1 MISLKQFTGSQ
12 VVAKDDAILYEW
24 LSQNAVSLFFGC
36 EVTSLGA
43 NMMRI
48 TSGRGI
54 ILGRTFEVQQED
66 FTAQLATPGSSWKGR
81 VYVEIDTANAAQ
93 PISIKT
99 VAAESLAPL
108 VQEDINGD
116 GTIYQFELYTYDAS
130 STDISNL
137 VRTAKTSEILLPKL
151 QTLTVSLNGA
161 NQGQYNGET
170 EQDINLVVTPQSIG
184 ALPKIKYVRYQFQA
198 KQVKAQNDTQFEAT
212 QAAMGIPDNGRV
224 VSILVESTG
233 WTGLV
238 PQQWSVNI
246 GTKTVYVMLYNTTQ
260 TARTVGPTILV
271 YYYEE

>member
-12 VVAKDDAILYEW
+12 VVAKDDAILYDW

-130 STDISNL
+130 PTEATNL
-137 VRTAKTSEILLPKL
+137 ARTAKTIDSILPSARDLAVVQTDVITGLPTGLYYYKVN
-151 QTLTVSLNGA
+151 TPGA
-161 NQGQYNGET
+161 
-170 EQDINLVVTPQSIG
+170 
-184 ALPKIKYVRYQFQA
+184 
-198 KQVKAQNDTQFEAT
+198 
-212 QAAMGIPDNGRV
+212 PDNQDGLL
-224 VSILVESTG
+224 LV
-233 WTGLV
+233 L
-238 PQQWSVNI
+238 
-246 GTKTVYVMLYNTTQ
+246 VYVPFGAQLAFS
-260 TARTVGPTILV
+260 TAGGI
-271 YYYEE
+271 YYRWAVDNFSKWVRIDK